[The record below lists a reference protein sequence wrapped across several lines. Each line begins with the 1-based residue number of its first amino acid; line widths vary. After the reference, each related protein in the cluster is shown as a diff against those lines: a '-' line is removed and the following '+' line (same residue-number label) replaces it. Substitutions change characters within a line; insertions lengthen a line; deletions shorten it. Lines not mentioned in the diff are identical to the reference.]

1 MKITN
6 EDIKA
11 IKAAVKAAC
20 GRHTIEVV
28 FGVKPNKEPTID
40 TTQEEEFS
48 PVHHTVAIRKI
59 VGQPKTM
66 GMVIHL
72 YTHETGG
79 GVIGR
84 EDLHA
89 KFTGT
94 NWVIYDPNDRQRR
107 TVTVSLLLG
116 KIAKIEKSC
125 GPAAAFLSVLSKDAL
140 IDCLLEKIARADGL
154 AFDQEVTLMRCYAA
168 CERAIKLENHIH
180 PLENCEF
187 RAYLI
192 RTKQPGMCLRDRTI
206 CAACAAA
213 SQETGTL
220 ATPENFPDGFT
231 CDDCGEEHLT

>member
-1 MKITN
+1 MKVTK

-20 GRHTIEVV
+20 GPRAIRVV

-40 TTQEEEFS
+40 TTQQEEFS
-48 PVHHTVAIRKI
+48 PVHHTVTMGKI

-72 YTHETGG
+72 YTSKTR
-79 GVIGR
+79 R
-84 EDLHA
+84 EPIYEGLHA
-89 KFTGT
+89 AQYLGT
-94 NWVIYDPNDRQRR
+94 KWVIYDPYDSQRR
-107 TVTVSLLLG
+107 TVTVSTDCLR
-116 KIAKIEKSC
+116 IEKSC

-140 IDCLLEKIARADGL
+140 IDCLLEVIARADGL
-154 AFDQEVTLMRCYAA
+154 ALNQEVDFLRCYAA
-168 CERAIKLENHIH
+168 CKRAIKLENHLH

-192 RTKQPGMCLRDRTI
+192 RTRHPGMCLEDRTI

-213 SQETGTL
+213 CQETGIP

-231 CDDCGEEHLT
+231 CADCGEEHLT